1 MKQILLIALLL
12 GLFTL
17 ASRAQTIPRNDQ
29 PRFIISG
36 YRPENKAGTLLVT
49 FGVSMSDCIADI
61 ELEDLAS
68 QKKYIVKPTLDN
80 YYVRENDMQDIYAK
94 IPIGKFRKLV
104 DMHDG
109 LTTLL
114 TIRSKTGRVV
124 YKSTIS
130 LKLADKPEEV
140 EEEDKPADPAKATA
154 LK

>member
-1 MKQILLIALLL
+1 MKQLLLMALLAGAFATG
-12 GLFTL
+12 GL
-17 ASRAQTIPRNDQ
+17 AQTILRNAQ
-29 PRFIISG
+29 PRFVISG
-36 YRPENKAGTLLVT
+36 YNPDTKAGTLIVT
-49 FGVSMSDCIADI
+49 FGVSMSDCIADV
-61 ELEDLAS
+61 ELEDLSS
-68 QKKYIVKPTLDN
+68 QKKYLFKPTLDN
-80 YYVRENDMQDIYAK
+80 YYVHDNDMEEIYAK

-130 LKLADKPEEV
+130 LKLADKPAEV
-140 EEEDKPADPAKATA
+140 EDKQGHTADAQATA